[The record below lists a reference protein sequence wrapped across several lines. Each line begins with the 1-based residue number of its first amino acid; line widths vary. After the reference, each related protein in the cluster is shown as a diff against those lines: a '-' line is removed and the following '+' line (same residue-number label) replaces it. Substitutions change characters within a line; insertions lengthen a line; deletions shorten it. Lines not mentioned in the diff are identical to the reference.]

1 MLIMHKNTHMT
12 HNLYFKIIFKILRF
26 FTGREKI
33 GTHMNEHSA
42 TVQQRPK
49 FLLENLYFFM
59 CTYV

>member
-1 MLIMHKNTHMT
+1 MHTWHIIYILK
-12 HNLYFKIIFKILRF
+12 LYLKYWDF

-59 CTYV
+59 CTYVWHIM